1 MQPWTADVIFNP
13 LSADVHHRSSQPSGI
28 CIGGARHSEQN
39 AVGESVGKFGDHSMH
54 I

>member
-1 MQPWTADVIFNP
+1 MCIIVAYNLVVFVLVARVILNN
-13 LSADVHHRSSQPSGI
+13 
-28 CIGGARHSEQN
+28 N